1 MEMEWKRSRRAS
13 CFFRFQPWNGIA
25 CMHCAASEQFLTYTD
40 TRQNA
45 VPVPALATPLHA
57 IYADLMLAARPG
69 TNYNN

>member
-13 CFFRFQPWNGIA
+13 CFFRFQPWNGMELHA
-25 CMHCAASEQFLTYTD
+25 C

-57 IYADLMLAARPG
+57 IYADLMLATRPG
-69 TNYNN
+69 TSHNN